1 MDKDRPIL
9 NPKSCI
15 DSSVTLSKKKESND
29 GQENFEIDNNKKE
42 ILYERIGK
50 KSAKKRENNE
60 AEVNLDNQNKKK
72 SKGNKPNFENTIQKW
87 LEQQETRQI
96 ETDKR
101 REEQRLEF
109 LQIKQQNNMM
119 LFGLLNNLTN
129 CLSSLHGRSNS
140 QLENNSFMNQGIY

>member
-1 MDKDRPIL
+1 M
-9 NPKSCI
+9 
-15 DSSVTLSKKKESND
+15 TLSKKKESND

-87 LEQQETRQI
+87 LEQ
-96 ETDKR
+96 
-101 REEQRLEF
+101 
-109 LQIKQQNNMM
+109 
-119 LFGLLNNLTN
+119 
-129 CLSSLHGRSNS
+129 
-140 QLENNSFMNQGIY
+140 